1 MAEQRLTLKE
11 KNLKLAQHWYCV
23 SQKSTVRN
31 GLNNELIIKLVF
43 SVFSVDGKDV
53 CYVPRF

>member
-1 MAEQRLTLKE
+1 MLQKSTVVQGK
-11 KNLKLAQHWYCV
+11 KKKKK
-23 SQKSTVRN
+23 KSTVRN

>member
-1 MAEQRLTLKE
+1 MLQKSTVVQGK
-11 KNLKLAQHWYCV
+11 KKKK
-23 SQKSTVRN
+23 KSTVRN